1 MPRPGVLCGNARLAV
16 LAEPP
21 WRSEDDV
28 ASVWAD
34 DGGVPAASAQDRER
48 VGRVPGRCPGTQT
61 RGCGVLECGWRQMTR
76 VVCDVGQPH
85 RMETCGVE
93 EPYEGNLH
101 VRFCG
106 GIGRVIADP
115 TRTADRLQRPLRSR
129 FQRRLTPGVRPCGRE
144 EPPKTGRSHHYRT
157 TGTDQHRDDRRPT
170 TKTGQDHSATAVPVP
185 TACPPSRSARRA
197 SPGVCGH
204 G

>member
-76 VVCDVGQPH
+76 VACDVGQPR
-85 RMETCGVE
+85 RMETCGAE

-115 TRTADRLQRPLRSR
+115 TRTQPIRVSTLQMWQEDAWRLCSNRQGPVVC
-129 FQRRLTPGVRPCGRE
+129 RRTF
-144 EPPKTGRSHHYRT
+144 
-157 TGTDQHRDDRRPT
+157 
-170 TKTGQDHSATAVPVP
+170 
-185 TACPPSRSARRA
+185 RRA
-197 SPGVCGH
+197 TPAAYGGLFPASMS
-204 G
+204 

>member
-1 MPRPGVLCGNARLAV
+1 
-16 LAEPP
+16 AEPP

-48 VGRVPGRCPGTQT
+48 VGIVPGRSPGTQKL
-61 RGCGVLECGWRQMTR
+61 GCVVLECGWRQMTR
-76 VVCDVGQPH
+76 VACDVGQPRH
-85 RMETCGVE
+85 METCGAE

-115 TRTADRLQRPLRSR
+115 TRTGDCLQPPLVPRCGFR
-129 FQRRLTPGVRPCGRE
+129 QRLTPSVRRQRRGGKRPHHLSSY
-144 EPPKTGRSHHYRT
+144 PPNGLNESNPLDYLLVHT
-157 TGTDQHRDDRRPT
+157 
-170 TKTGQDHSATAVPVP
+170 
-185 TACPPSRSARRA
+185 
-197 SPGVCGH
+197 
-204 G
+204 

>member
-1 MPRPGVLCGNARLAV
+1 MPRPGVLCGNARVAV

-48 VGRVPGRCPGTQT
+48 VGIVPGRSPGTQKL
-61 RGCGVLECGWRQMTR
+61 GCVVLECGWRQMTR
-76 VVCDVGQPH
+76 VACDVGQPR
-85 RMETCGVE
+85 RMETCGAE

-115 TRTADRLQRPLRSR
+115 TRTGDGLQLTLRFS
-129 FQRRLTPGVRPCGRE
+129 FQPRLTPSVRQRRGRIIGLQ
-144 EPPKTGRSHHYRT
+144 EPNLR
-157 TGTDQHRDDRRPT
+157 
-170 TKTGQDHSATAVPVP
+170 
-185 TACPPSRSARRA
+185 
-197 SPGVCGH
+197 
-204 G
+204 